1 MFWACSGALIGG
13 PRKGRDIAEGKEVE
27 VPRDSD
33 NVVPSGLPEADGAT
47 DALRVLSPGATVPS
61 HLTGEN
67 RLNRGQ
73 RWCPID
79 PDNDFAAIEEWI
91 RSRKRSEHT
100 IRAYRREANRLML
113 WAFSFVGKPI
123 SELSN
128 SDLAS
133 YFDWLEEPELHP
145 DWPASINVI
154 KGIGGHVAEGRKA
167 HLRGLSETSRDH
179 ALRVLRAM
187 YSWWAMVN
195 YISMTPTFLLTVE
208 RTAPLQHKE
217 KSFPP
222 ELWAWLVSHA
232 DDMVDKASTPLQ
244 RAVETRL
251 RFLLVWSYWCG
262 SRRSEPI
269 AAVMSDIE
277 IDANFDGVWHVKG
290 KGDKRKRRYVLETGA
305 VDALI
310 QYRLARQLPPLP
322 SRGETD
328 IPLVARLAGDS
339 TITGTRVYQIL
350 TAWMRRAIAFLPAEK
365 ASDWGSYLAK
375 ASPHWLRHSYLSHR
389 APLLSPSRLRSRGRH
404 ANVQTTYAYYVTN
417 EEADERAALM
427 ELDVLPNRVTGSDRT
442 II

>member
-1 MFWACSGALIGG
+1 MPSNSV
-13 PRKGRDIAEGKEVE
+13 K
-27 VPRDSD
+27 
-33 NVVPSGLPEADGAT
+33 VVLSGLAEADSGT
-47 DALRVLSPGATVPS
+47 DALSVLSPGATVPP

-73 RWCPID
+73 RWCPIE

-133 YFDWLEEPELHP
+133 YFDWLEAPEPHP
-145 DWPASINVI
+145 DWPAGINVI
-154 KGIGGHVAEGRKA
+154 RGIGRLAREDPTDDF
-167 HLRGLSETSRDH
+167 RGLSGTSRDH

-195 YISMTPTFLLTVE
+195 YISMTPTFLLTIE
-208 RTAPLQHKE
+208 RSAPLQHKE

-222 ELWAWLVSHA
+222 ELWAWLVAHA
-232 DDMVDKASTPLQ
+232 DEMVDKASTPLQ
-244 RAVETRL
+244 RATEARL
-251 RFLLVWSYWCG
+251 RFLLLWSYWCG

-277 IDANFDGVWHVKG
+277 IDGNFDGVWHVKG

-310 QYRLARQLPPLP
+310 QYRLARQLSPLP
-322 SRGETD
+322 SRLETD
-328 IPLVARLAGDS
+328 IPLVARIAGDS

-350 TAWMRRAIAFLPAEK
+350 TTWMRRAIGFLPKEK
-365 ASDWGSYLAK
+365 ASDWGHYLAK

-389 APLLSPSRLRSRGRH
+389 APQLSPSRLRSRGRH

-417 EEADERAALM
+417 EESDERAALK
-427 ELDVLPNRVTGSDRT
+427 ELDQLADVR
-442 II
+442 